1 MDSMKIQENH
11 SWGKQIHEKYL
22 LLEKAEMLMLPSQ
35 SKEQGIEFV
44 MSGLPVTKE
53 QATQLVETVLRVN
66 GL

>member
-1 MDSMKIQENH
+1 MDKTGQYGLSCMK
-11 SWGKQIHEKYL
+11 IHEKYL

-44 MSGLPVTKE
+44 MSGLPVTKV
-53 QATQLVETVLRVN
+53 QATELVETVLRVN

>member
-22 LLEKAEMLMLPSQ
+22 LLEKAEMLMLSSQ

-53 QATQLVETVLRVN
+53 QATQLVETVLKVN

>member
-35 SKEQGIEFV
+35 SKEQGIELV
-44 MSGLPVTKE
+44 MSGLPVKKE
-53 QATQLVETVLRVN
+53 QATELVETVLRVN

>member
-1 MDSMKIQENH
+1 MDKTEQYGLMCMK
-11 SWGKQIHEKYL
+11 IHEKYL

-44 MSGLPVTKE
+44 MSGLPVKKE
-53 QATQLVETVLRVN
+53 QATKLVETVLKVN